1 MTTFVLVWC
10 TSTMMHPPAVISG
23 ARRRSQHSLAT
34 SSGLGCTS
42 GYGNGS
48 APVRSASV

>member
-48 APVRSASV
+48 VPVRSASV

>member
-1 MTTFVLVWC
+1 MMTFVLVWC

-23 ARRRSQHSLAT
+23 ARRRSQLSLAT
-34 SSGLGCTS
+34 SSSLACTS

-48 APVRSASV
+48 VPVRSASV